1 MSETNNQSVNSSLVS
16 QSLLPPNATK
26 LLKDLEGVAAD
37 SIDLPT
43 PNRFVNNP
51 DLAPANILPWLAW
64 ALSVDDW
71 SEEWSI
77 DVRRNVIKAS
87 LEVHRRKGTIGS
99 LKRAL
104 SAFNYQNIKIEEWF
118 NYSGSP
124 YCFKVSL
131 EIVDVGFDFS
141 IIGEIE
147 KIIKN
152 TKNARSH
159 LEVLKAYL
167 ATKPAWFYIGS
178 FVVSKDVT
186 TLYPVIY
193 TGDDFLVNNN
203 LNQSF
208 SAAFISKEI
217 TTIYP
222 HQFSLQSKAQDSS
235 LGAFFITKEI
245 TTIYQKI

>member
-1 MSETNNQSVNSSLVS
+1 MSETNN

-26 LLKDLEGVAAD
+26 LLKDLEKVAAD
-37 SIDLPT
+37 SIDLAT
-43 PNRFVNNP
+43 PNRFVHNP
-51 DLAPANILPWLAW
+51 DLAPVNILPWMAW
-64 ALSVDDW
+64 AVSVDDW
-71 SEEWSI
+71 SDSWSEEI
-77 DVRRNVIKAS
+77 RRNVIKAS
-87 LEVHRRKGTIGS
+87 VEVHRRKGTIGA
-99 LKRAL
+99 LKKAL
-104 SAFNYQNIKIEEWF
+104 EAFNYTNVKVEEWF
-118 NYSGSP
+118 SYGGNP

-147 KIIKN
+147 RIIKN

-167 ATKPAWFYIGS
+167 TTKPAWFYIGS
-178 FVVSKDVT
+178 FVVSKDIT

-208 SAAFISKEI
+208 SAVFISKEI

-222 HQFSLQSKAQDSS
+222 HEFSLQSTAQGSS
-235 LGAFFITKEI
+235 LGTFFITKEI
-245 TTIYQKI
+245 TTIYHKAI